1 MRSLATALFLLTAAP
16 AWGQAFE
23 AALLGGFATPGGLDP
38 QAAGITKLRLDG
50 GFTWGASAGWHFSP
64 RLGAEVSWTRQESAL
79 SIGTARGQ
87 AEMFEV
93 DLDQLQASLVWRF
106 GRAQARLRPFV
117 SAGLGAAFL
126 SGPDLEG
133 ETKLA
138 LNLGAGLQW
147 LPARRFGARLQAR
160 YAPTFLNDSGSDY
173 CDPFGF
179 CQSWL
184 HQLELTGGVV
194 VRF

>member
-1 MRSLATALFLLTAAP
+1 MRALATALFLFTSAP

-23 AALLGGFATPGGLDP
+23 AALLGGFSTPGGLDP
-38 QAAGITKLRLDG
+38 QAAGITKLQLDG
-50 GFTWGASAGWHFSP
+50 GFTWGAGVGWRFSP
-64 RLGAEVSWTRQESAL
+64 RLGAKLSWMRQESAL

-87 AEMFEV
+87 AEMFAV
-93 DLDQLQASLVWRF
+93 NLDQLQASLVWRF
-106 GRAQARLRPFV
+106 GGAEDRLRPFAG
-117 SAGLGAAFL
+117 AGLGASFL
-126 SGPDLEG
+126 SAPGLEG

-138 LNLGAGLQW
+138 LNLGAGVAW
-147 LPARRFGARLQAR
+147 LPTSRLGARLQAR

>member
-1 MRSLATALFLLTAAP
+1 MRPLATALFFFTAAP
-16 AWGQAFE
+16 AWGQGFE
-23 AALLGGFATPGGLDP
+23 VALLGGYATPGGLDP
-38 QAAGITKLRLDG
+38 QAVGITRLQLDG
-50 GFTWGASAGWHFSP
+50 GFTWGARAGWRFSP

-93 DLDQLQASLVWRF
+93 NLDQLQASFVYQL
-106 GRAQARLRPFV
+106 GSTQARLRPFV
-117 SAGLGAAFL
+117 GAGLGASFL
-126 SGPDLEG
+126 SARDLDREA
-133 ETKLA
+133 KLA
-138 LNLGAGLQW
+138 LNLGAGVKW
-147 LPARRFGARLQAR
+147 LPASRVGFRLQAR

-184 HQLELTGGVV
+184 HQLELTGGVA